1 MPPKR
6 AGSKSASSSASSS
19 SSSSSSSN
27 SSSSSS
33 SSGSDDSSSDSDSSN
48 SQDSKKS
55 STNSSHSS
63 SSADEKSKK
72 KTKKAPSRRPST
84 NALPTT
90 RTTRSSASSASESES
105 PKKAKKS
112 GASAPKTE
120 VKPTKVAP
128 KKSAAAK
135 VKGDFILQLE
145 IFFTTY
151 SVMQIVNIWWIPIAK
166 CQYNSFMSLKV
177 ETKRPNEMFRKR
189 IQTLIHLVTT
199 LWETWLLKYNK
210 QKRLPWQPHPLQDLK
225 LLPQLNHHLHQRPRL
240 WRKVQVQQLVQL
252 PKHQVSWKIQCEKQE
267 FYCHWEKLSVK
278 TNCSVI

>member
-72 KTKKAPSRRPST
+72 KSKKVPSRRPST

-135 VKGDFILQLE
+135 VKGDLILHRKYFFSRHISCYVSLLRCKSL
-145 IFFTTY
+145 IFDGFPK
-151 SVMQIVNIWWIPIAK
+151 QNVNIIHWCHYRWRQKGQTK
-166 CQYNSFMSLKV
+166 C
-177 ETKRPNEMFRKR
+177 FRR
-189 IQTLIHLVTT
+189 
-199 LWETWLLKYNK
+199 
-210 QKRLPWQPHPLQDLK
+210 RF
-225 LLPQLNHHLHQRPRL
+225 RL
-240 WRKVQVQQLVQL
+240 WSIRRLFSGKHGCQSTTSKKGCHGSLILTRISSFSFSKTIVYTNDLV
-252 PKHQVSWKIQCEKQE
+252 CDEKYKFSNWYNNQSI
-267 FYCHWEKLSVK
+267 K
-278 TNCSVI
+278 